1 MADFIEKGLSPVG
14 SLRGD
19 ESKGDKTGSVF
30 GEASAARDI
39 WKLIGEAFCDKNV
52 SRETFLSKEFG
63 K

>member
-1 MADFIEKGLSPVG
+1 MADFMRRIVPGR
-14 SLRGD
+14 SLRSD

-30 GEASAARDI
+30 GEALAAREI
-39 WKLIGEAFCDKNV
+39 WKLIGEAFFDKNV